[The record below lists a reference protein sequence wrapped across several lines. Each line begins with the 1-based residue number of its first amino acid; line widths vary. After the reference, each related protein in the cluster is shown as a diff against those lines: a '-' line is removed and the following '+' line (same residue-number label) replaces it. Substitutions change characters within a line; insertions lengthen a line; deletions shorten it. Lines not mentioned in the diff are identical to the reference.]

1 MSKQHNRRAKLMY
14 GGIQL
19 PVVSAPNKPMTQTVR
34 DKAPAPGVSPVLT
47 ALMELDKRI
56 IILHESLEQ
65 LSSRL
70 SFVSKGERKESFKLK
85 LLDAAKLFSSLVLL
99 QENIEM
105 LVNFTNTTMSELE
118 I

>member
-1 MSKQHNRRAKLMY
+1 MSKQHNKRAKLMY

-19 PVVSAPNKPMTQTVR
+19 PVVSAPK
-34 DKAPAPGVSPVLT
+34 APGVSPVLT